1 MFSRRIHV
9 MPLQIT
15 SPQNPRV
22 KRVIRLSERR
32 YRDESRQTV
41 VEGVREVSLALR
53 SGVVPVESY
62 ICPELIDGAEAER
75 AADQLVAISAS
86 GMGELFYVAPEV
98 FARMAYREQ
107 SGGLLLVIPY
117 PRRTLEGLR
126 ACGTPF
132 LVIVEAAEKPGNLG
146 AILRTADAAGVDAVL
161 IPQARETTG
170 TDIHNPNVIRASL
183 GAYFTVPVV
192 TAPAAA
198 ILNWLERQGIALIA
212 ATPAADQLYTAAD
225 LRGPVAV
232 AVGSEA
238 WGLSEALLAAAGR
251 RVRIPMAGQ
260 VDSLNLATATALL
273 IYEVV
278 RQRGLAAG

>member
-1 MFSRRIHV
+1 

-22 KRVIRLSERR
+22 KRVIRLNDRR
-32 YRDESRQTV
+32 NRDEARQTI

-53 SGVVPVESY
+53 GGIMPAEAY
-62 ICPELIDGAEAER
+62 ICPELITGAEAER
-75 AADQLVAISAS
+75 AAEQLVAISTS
-86 GMGELFYVAPEV
+86 GMSELFYVAPDA
-98 FARMAYREQ
+98 FAKMAYRGQ
-107 SGGLLLVIPY
+107 SGGLLLIIPY
-117 PRRTLEGLR
+117 PRRTLDNLSFR
-126 ACGTPF
+126 AAPF

-146 AILRTADAAGVDAVL
+146 AILRTADAASVDAVL
-161 IPQARETTG
+161 VPQVAGTTG
-170 TDIHNPNVIRASL
+170 TDLNNPNVIRASL

-192 TAPAAA
+192 AAPLPDM
-198 ILNWLERQGIALIA
+198 LNWLAREGITIIA
-212 ATPAADQLYTAAD
+212 ATPAAGQLYTATD

-278 RQRGLAAG
+278 RQRGIAAG